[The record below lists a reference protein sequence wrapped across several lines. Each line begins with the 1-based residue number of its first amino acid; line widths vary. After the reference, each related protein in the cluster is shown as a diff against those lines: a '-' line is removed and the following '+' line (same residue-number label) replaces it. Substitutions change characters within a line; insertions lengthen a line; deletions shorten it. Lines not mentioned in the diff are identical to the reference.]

1 MKSAILIILGLVLTL
16 NVQAAGSVAEGKEK
30 SKPCASCHGP
40 DGNSVTP
47 TYPKLAGQHEDYII
61 QALRDYKSGARENP
75 IMSGLAAPLSVQD
88 MEDLAAYFSAQQGVV
103 TPEVGEH

>member
-1 MKSAILIILGLVLTL
+1 MKTGILITMGLVLTV

-40 DGNSVTP
+40 DGNSVAP
-47 TYPKLAGQHEDYII
+47 NFPKLAGQYEGYII
-61 QALRDYKSGARENP
+61 QTLRDYKSGARENP
-75 IMSGLAAPLSVQD
+75 IMSSQVAPLSEQD
-88 MEDLAAYFSAQQGVV
+88 IEDLAAYFSAQQGVV